1 MVTFITCAF
10 YHNKKGKVTLFSVIF
25 LLAHWLLNSNI
36 HKNLQVQ
43 GAQQSSVWEPAP
55 QRFWFSPAEG
65 LRNLFS
71 EPVSNVVLGL
81 HLKKWNARL
90 YLSLPYSLVV
100 HFISASFFV
109 LAALE
114 QIQYLFS
121 FPSIPG
127 LIHSCVNSSL
137 TLAFISATP

>member
-10 YHNKKGKVTLFSVIF
+10 YHNKKGKITLFPVIF
-25 LLAHWLLNSNI
+25 LLAHWLLNCNI

-100 HFISASFFV
+100 HFPFCFLLCLGCSWANPVSLQLPFHTWSH
-109 LAALE
+109 
-114 QIQYLFS
+114 LFLCE
-121 FPSIPG
+121 F
-127 LIHSCVNSSL
+127 
-137 TLAFISATP
+137 